1 MDCLSSI
8 LGLAP
13 CLYDCTSKR
22 AVHIS
27 DLKENVEA
35 LRGAMVELNN
45 LSEDVK
51 TRVEIAEQQQMIRRR
66 EVDGWLNGVEKMVN
80 EVDEILQSGEE
91 EIQKRCLRSC
101 PRWNCWSSYKIGKK
115 ISEKLNA
122 VSVQISKG
130 RFDEVADMLPRPRV
144 DKMPMEETMGS
155 DLMYEEVCCCLRDER
170 VGMIGLYGM
179 GGVGKTTLLK
189 KINNHFLATSTDFEV
204 VIWAVVSKSPNIENI
219 QEVIWNKLQIPR
231 GIWETRSSNDEKAA
245 EIFRVLSTKKFVLLL
260 DDVWERL
267 GLLEIGVPCPDA
279 QNKSKILFTT
289 RSKDVCHQMK
299 AQKSMEVACL
309 ASGAAWTLFQKEVG
323 EETLNS
329 HPHILMLAKV
339 VAQECKGLPLALITL
354 GRAMAQAKDPSN
366 WDKVIQDLRKFPA
379 EISGMEDEVFR
390 PLKLSYD
397 RLYDNVIKSC
407 FIYCSIFPEDYAI
420 YNEQLIK
427 LLIGEGFLSRVHDIH
442 EARDQGRKII
452 NNLKHACLL
461 ESCRNGIVKMHDL
474 IRDMALWLYSECGM
488 EKNKVLVCN
497 KVSGL
502 KEVQEISKWKE
513 AERMSLWDRNVEKL
527 PETLLCPNL
536 KTLFVREC
544 YKLKTIPSGFFQF
557 IPLLRVL
564 DLSCNH
570 RITELPAGIGEL
582 KALEYLNLSSTG
594 IRELP
599 IELKNLK
606 NLASLFLDEIYA
618 LEIIPSGVILSL
630 TSLKLFSMW
639 YDSGKSNGLRG
650 HEETL
655 LEELEALN
663 NISEVT
669 ISITSALSISKL
681 KSCDKLQ
688 RRIWNLFLVGC
699 GDLISLELSS
709 SFLER
714 SIQLERLDISRCDEL
729 KEVKINV
736 EREGWQGVVLNDVPR
751 PIFTVAGGQYFHI
764 LHRAFIGYCP
774 KILDLTYL
782 IYAPY
787 LESLSI
793 TSCES
798 MEEVIRDD
806 DGVSEVEAKS
816 VIFTR
821 LKDLSLSSL
830 PTLKSLYQ
838 HPLLFPSLET
848 VVVYSCPRLRRL
860 PFDSNTATNRL
871 KKIEGEE
878 SWWNMLQWED
888 STVKDLY

>member
-1 MDCLSSI
+1 
-8 LGLAP
+8 
-13 CLYDCTSKR
+13 
-22 AVHIS
+22 
-27 DLKENVEA
+27 
-35 LRGAMVELNN
+35 
-45 LSEDVK
+45 
-51 TRVEIAEQQQMIRRR
+51 
-66 EVDGWLNGVEKMVN
+66 
-80 EVDEILQSGEE
+80 
-91 EIQKRCLRSC
+91 
-101 PRWNCWSSYKIGKK
+101 
-115 ISEKLNA
+115 
-122 VSVQISKG
+122 
-130 RFDEVADMLPRPRV
+130 
-144 DKMPMEETMGS
+144 
-155 DLMYEEVCCCLRDER
+155 
-170 VGMIGLYGM
+170 MIGLYGM

-279 QNKSKILFTT
+279 QNKSKIVFTT

-309 ASGAAWTLFQKEVG
+309 ASEAAWTLFQKEVG

-420 YNEQLIK
+420 YNEQLIE
-427 LLIGEGFLSRVHDIH
+427 LWIGEGFLSRVHDIH

-452 NNLKHACLL
+452 NNLKHACLWRVAND
-461 ESCRNGIVKMHDL
+461 EMVKMHDL

-564 DLSCNH
+564 DLSRNH

-606 NLASLFLDEIYA
+606 NLASLFLDEI
-618 LEIIPSGVILSL
+618 
-630 TSLKLFSMW
+630 
-639 YDSGKSNGLRG
+639 NGLRG

-663 NISEVT
+663 SISEVT

-688 RRIWNLFLVGC
+688 RRIWNLYLVGC

-714 SIQLERLDISRCDEL
+714 SIQLERLDISGCDEL
-729 KEVKINV
+729 KDVKINV
-736 EREGWQGVVLNDVPR
+736 EREGRQGVVLNDVPS

-793 TSCES
+793 TCCES

-806 DGVSEVEAKS
+806 GGVSEVEAKS

-848 VVVYSCPRLRRL
+848 VEVYSCPRLRRL

-888 STVKDLY
+888 STVKDLTNFFDMGCPTLFPLGLYSFSGAQVPFPRGLRLGLLLVLSVCWSVAVGLK